1 MEQTSSGNLNNI
13 LKEKGLLATF
23 LEKIPLGAHVYVVEE
38 NDALVFVGANES
50 ADKVLGIQH
59 QDLIGKKI
67 LEAFPLLKDT
77 EIPSIYLQIAKDG
90 GSRFIEQ
97 ILYDDKESI
106 SGVFDVVAMQISK
119 NQIVALF
126 RDVTEQKKMGIALR
140 QSQRKMMET
149 IDNMADGLTVVRKG
163 RIIQINKRALD
174 IFGFDKVPTEGFT
187 SIDFALES
195 EKDKLRELQSRM
207 KREGSTTA
215 QIEFWIRSLR
225 GEIKYIQNRYHK
237 TDNDNFIIFTIDIT
251 EQKKAQEE
259 LLKKK
264 EDLERFERLA
274 VNREIKMIELK
285 KEIADLKAEITELRK
300 QQQT

>member
-1 MEQTSSGNLNNI
+1 MEQTLSGNLNSL

-23 LEKIPLGAHVYVVEE
+23 LEKIPLGAHIYIADES
-38 NDALVFVGANES
+38 NALVFVGANES
-50 ADKVLGIQH
+50 ADSILGIQH
-59 QDLIGKKI
+59 KDFIGKTI
-67 LEAFPLLKDT
+67 QEAFPLLENT
-77 EIPSIYLQIAKDG
+77 EIPALYLQIAQEG
-90 GSRFIEQ
+90 GSKFIEQ

-126 RDVTEQKKMGIALR
+126 RDVTEQKKIGIALR

-149 IDNMADGLTVVRKG
+149 IDNMADGLTVIRKG
-163 RIIQINKRALD
+163 RIIQINKRALE
-174 IFGFDKVPTEGFT
+174 IFGFDEMPKEAFT

-195 EKDKLRELQSRM
+195 EKEKLRELQIQM
-207 KREGSTTA
+207 KRDGTGTA
-215 QIEFWIRSLR
+215 QIEFWIRSLQ

-274 VNREIKMIELK
+274 INRELRMIDLK
-285 KEIADLKAEITELRK
+285 KEIADLKAELTELRK
-300 QQQT
+300 QQQV